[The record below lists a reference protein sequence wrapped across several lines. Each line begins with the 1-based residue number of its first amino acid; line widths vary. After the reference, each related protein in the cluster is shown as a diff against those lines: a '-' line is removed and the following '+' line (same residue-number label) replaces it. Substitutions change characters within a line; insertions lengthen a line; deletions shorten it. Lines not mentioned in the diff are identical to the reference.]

1 VAHAVS
7 PCLAPL
13 LRGLPRRG
21 RTTAAE
27 EAAYF
32 ARIRGADPADAMA
45 ARGDLAVRC
54 APRVEWAARKF
65 GMTLDPT
72 DAFHAGMVGMLTAID
87 RYRPV
92 PDADF
97 FSHALPWVKDAILR
111 ARGDDMLIRLPGHRR
126 PWRRARPDGVA
137 AEFREAVRRATAPA
151 VRTGPDDAGDI
162 FDFAALP
169 GRDPGPV
176 AALVARED
184 TDRLRGWLD
193 RLGPRH
199 RRVIELRY
207 GLGGGRPLDAGRV
220 GAALGLPAG
229 QAARVEADA
238 LACLRALAAGREPEP
253 AVPGRDDDADRLAAL
268 WAALPDAVPAKVANE
283 FFKQTGRMIR
293 SEVAAAHRPDRT

>member
-1 VAHAVS
+1 VARAAT
-7 PCLAPL
+7 PGLAPL

-32 ARIRGADPADAMA
+32 ARIRGADPADATA
-45 ARGDLAVRC
+45 ARTEFAARSI
-54 APRVEWAARKF
+54 PRLGWAARRF
-65 GMTLDPT
+65 GRTLDPA
-72 DAFHAGMVGMLTAID
+72 DAVAAGMVGLLSALD
-87 RYRPV
+87 RYEPV
-92 PDADF
+92 PGVAF
-97 FSHALPWVKDAILR
+97 FDYAIPWVKAAILR
-111 ARGDDMLIRLPGHRR
+111 CRAADALIRLPDNLH
-126 PWRRARPDGVA
+126 PWLRSAAIASIECRAA
-137 AEFREAVRRATAPA
+137 ARLATAPA
-151 VRTGPDDAGDI
+151 VRSGADGEGCI

-184 TDRLRGWLD
+184 ADRLRGWLD

-207 GLGGGRPLDAGRV
+207 GLVGGRPMDAGRV

-253 AVPGRDDDADRLAAL
+253 AVPGHDDDADRLAAI

-283 FFKQTGRMIR
+283 FYRQTGRMIR
-293 SEVAAAHRPDRT
+293 SEVAAAHRPVPL